1 VTAVNLLCKADV
13 WVASQDEAS
22 MDTGGFKIDK
32 LNDKNYHTW
41 KQKIELLLAFRDLD
55 EVVFGDP
62 PPDMATDE
70 EAGYAFKKL
79 DAKAKAVI
87 GLTLSDEHLEHVRD
101 AQTAADMWKCLM
113 NAFQRCSLL
122 NKLAARR
129 RFYTVS
135 MEEDEHTLGYINRV
149 RHMADELKSMDCVV
163 GDEEVVMAILNG
175 LPSEYDHL
183 IVALDAMGGD
193 GETKLTLDVTKSR
206 LLQGEQRKNERCGR
220 EGMAV
225 KNEQAAALIGNAR
238 HKKVWGPGEVRSEN
252 ICHRCHKPGHIA

>member
-1 VTAVNLLCKADV
+1 VV
-13 WVASQDEAS
+13 SR
-22 MDTGGFKIDK
+22 FDK

-41 KQKIELLLAFRDLD
+41 KQKIELLLAFRDFD

-70 EAGYAFKKL
+70 EVAYAFKRL

-113 NAFQRCSLL
+113 NVFQRCSLL
-122 NKLAARR
+122 NKLAMRR
-129 RFYTVS
+129 RFYAVS
-135 MEEDEHTLGYINRV
+135 MEGDEYMLGYINRV
-149 RHMADELKSMDCVV
+149 RHIADELKSMGCVV

-206 LLQGEQRKNERCGR
+206 LLQGEQRKSERCGPESLPEDIITSYCR
-220 EGMAV
+220 THLGAMGLWKACVESCC
-225 KNEQAAALIGNAR
+225 AASKYCAWNLSFHSKLGLLCCQRFNQ
-238 HKKVWGPGEVRSEN
+238 G
-252 ICHRCHKPGHIA
+252 